1 MGSFGTENFR
11 SLIFFIFWLF
21 TEFSR
26 LRDRGVVRHLASER
40 HARRSICRSSATR
53 LLQQA
58 RRTASHAGRPCAGFG
73 NLVEAPALRIVDLA
87 RPLGYHDGF
96 RRLASVRLIGPQG
109 SGEARLAVQHF
120 TQRVGTSTT
129 HHVVLPNPRRRLQGR
144 ALTRLTMSR
153 RFGRTKREEVDAM
166 QVKETVAYVLNHE
179 FQISV
184 PASDLDAKADARL
197 VDLKDKVRLNGFRPG
212 KVPVSHLKKV
222 YGRSVMAETVEQTI
236 RDTNSQIF
244 SERGF
249 RLATEPKVTMP
260 TEEKAVEDI
269 LTGKSDLTYTVAIEV
284 VPAIQLADFKS
295 FSVEKPVADVTD
307 ADVDEA
313 IKRIADQNRG
323 YTAKAEGAK
332 AETGDRVTISFKGT
346 IDGTPF
352 DGGTGE
358 NIQVVIGAG
367 QFIPGFEEQLVGIAA
382 GETRNLKVSFPKN
395 YMSEKLAGQPAEFET
410 TATAIEAP
418 QGVEI
423 NDEFAKT
430 LGLESLDK
438 LKQAARER
446 LTAEYAG
453 ATRQRVKRTLLD
465 RLDEAHQFE
474 APPTL
479 IDEEFNLMWNSI
491 KAEMESGGKT
501 FADENT
507 TEEASQEEYRKIAD
521 RRVRLGLVLSEIGEK
536 NKITV
541 TDDEVSRA
549 VIERA
554 RQMPGREKE
563 VWDYYRSNANALAQL
578 RAPIYEDK
586 VVDFILELANV
597 TEKKVTREDL
607 FKDDEA
613 EKSAA

>member
-1 MGSFGTENFR
+1 
-11 SLIFFIFWLF
+11 
-21 TEFSR
+21 
-26 LRDRGVVRHLASER
+26 
-40 HARRSICRSSATR
+40 
-53 LLQQA
+53 
-58 RRTASHAGRPCAGFG
+58 
-73 NLVEAPALRIVDLA
+73 
-87 RPLGYHDGF
+87 
-96 RRLASVRLIGPQG
+96 
-109 SGEARLAVQHF
+109 
-120 TQRVGTSTT
+120 
-129 HHVVLPNPRRRLQGR
+129 
-144 ALTRLTMSR
+144 
-153 RFGRTKREEVDAM
+153 M
-166 QVKETVAYVLNHE
+166 QVTETLAEGLKHE

-236 RDTNSQIF
+236 RDTNTKIF
-244 SERGF
+244 TERGF

-260 TEEKAVEDI
+260 SEEKAVEDI
-269 LTGKSDLTYTVAIEV
+269 LTGKSDLNYTVSIEV
-284 VPAIQLADFKS
+284 VPSIQLADFKR
-295 FSVEKPVADVTD
+295 FNVEKPVADVTD

-313 IKRIADQNRG
+313 IKRIADANRG
-323 YTAKAEGAK
+323 YAAKGEGAK
-332 AETGDRVTISFKGT
+332 AENGDRVTGSFKGT
-346 IDGTPF
+346 IDGVPF
-352 DGGTGE
+352 EGGTSD
-358 NIQVVIGAG
+358 NIQVVVGSNT
-367 QFIPGFEEQLVGIAA
+367 FIPGFEEELLGMAA
-382 GETRNLKVSFPKN
+382 GETRTLKVSFPKN
-395 YMSEKLAGQPAEFET
+395 YTNMELAGKPAEFET
-410 TATAIEAP
+410 TATLIELP
-418 QGVEI
+418 QDTKI
-423 NDEFAKT
+423 DDEFAKT

-438 LKQAARER
+438 LKEAARER
-446 LTAEYAG
+446 LTAEFAG

-474 APPTL
+474 APPSL
-479 IDEEFNLMWNSI
+479 VDEEFDLVWKSI
-491 KAEMESGGKT
+491 KAEMESSGKT

-507 TEEASQEEYRKIAD
+507 TEEAAKEEYQKIAD

-586 VVDFILELANV
+586 VVDFILELAKV
-597 TEKKVTREDL
+597 TEKKVSREDL
-607 FKDDEA
+607 FKDDDA